1 MMRKPLLSDEF
12 FNSLESSAR
21 EVEAAEMLPP
31 ACYVDR
37 DFWEFEKE
45 AIFGHEWLCV
55 GREAWARNPGDYFT
69 SAHMGE
75 PIVVVRNREGVL
87 KAMSTVCQHRAMLVV
102 EGRGNA
108 KAFPL
113 SLPPL
118 VVLTGRRPHGADE
131 GTGALRHCQLR

>member
-1 MMRKPLLSDEF
+1 
-12 FNSLESSAR
+12 
-21 EVEAAEMLPP
+21 MLPP
-31 ACYVDR
+31 ACYVER

-45 AIFGHEWLCV
+45 AIFSHEWLCV

-75 PIVVVRNREGVL
+75 PIVVVRNRDGVL

-108 KAFPL
+108 KAFMCPYHHWSY
-113 SLPPL
+113 SLDGNL
-118 VVLTGRRPHGADE
+118 I
-131 GTGALRHCQLR
+131 